1 MSVTRYDVVPWDR
14 YRVDALPRDGGAWVK
29 YDDHVAEVGQWAAT
43 VDRVTRER
51 DDEHLARVKAEARE
65 RELEAVV
72 DLTRVVLDSR
82 FHDLIP
88 TKGEWVRLHRSD
100 IENVL
105 LRAKAALAAVS
116 AETPEGHT
124 RMNDG
129 ITPSEPTEWLEDL
142 NAVSAETE
150 DDS

>member
-1 MSVTRYDVVPWDR
+1 MPDEGLVVSGAI
-14 YRVDALPRDGGAWVK
+14 DAL
-29 YDDHVAEVGQWAAT
+29 HAEVERLQRAEAFAIRMWERTQKDAAQLLGE
-43 VDRVTRER
+43 RRELR
-51 DDEHLARVKAEARE
+51 AEVERLQARE

-142 NAVSAETE
+142 NAVIAEKE
-150 DDS
+150 ADDE